1 MKSIISVAARIVVAA
16 STVVAWNGAST
27 RAAET
32 PFYLRDGERV
42 VFYGDSITQGGAYV
56 RYVEAYLLTRFPE
69 KKFEV
74 VNHGIS
80 SETISGTSETDHNP
94 RRPWAL
100 ERFDRDIKAWQP
112 DVVVACFGMNDGNY
126 HPFDE
131 ERFRKYQDGIRT
143 LIRRV
148 RDECGARLTIMTP
161 PTYDPYQRKNGDP
174 AAKEYGYKY
183 AYVGYDETLAKYAAW
198 LTTLRE
204 PNVLVVDLHTAMAEH
219 LAQRRRSL
227 VSFTMQPDAVHPNAT
242 GHFVMAKTLLK
253 AWGADVAPKQDRAE
267 SVAPDVFR
275 LTMNTPWPI
284 DPACDAESLKLLLA
298 DGAPGTLEYAVA
310 GLRPGK
316 YSLSARLVGPNAAP
330 AVGLDQE
337 RPLGEFTSAEL
348 ERGIDLAR
356 LADYPGSKIAV
367 EALNRVT
374 KLQQATY
381 GVWRKAIKE
390 GADGLASASPK
401 EDAYREAIRALAQP
415 HVVELKLTPVER

>member
-1 MKSIISVAARIVVAA
+1 MNNQLIRCVTAVAVFYGLVQTTVAADSA
-16 STVVAWNGAST
+16 
-27 RAAET
+27 
-32 PFYLRDGERV
+32 FYLNNGERV
-42 VFYGDSITQGGAYV
+42 VFYGDSITQGGTYV

-69 KKFEV
+69 KKFEI

-100 ERFDRDIKAWQP
+100 ERFDRDIKAWKP

-126 HPFDE
+126 HPFDA
-131 ERFRKYQDGIRT
+131 ERFQKYQDGIRT

-204 PNVLVVDLHTAMAEH
+204 PNVLVVDLHTAMTEH
-219 LAQRRRSL
+219 LSARRRSL

-242 GHFVMAKTLLK
+242 GHFVMAQTLLK
-253 AWGADVAPKQDRAE
+253 AWGADVAPKEDRVAA
-267 SVAPDVFR
+267 VAPYTFR
-275 LTMNTPWPI
+275 LTLDVPWPI
-284 DPACDAESLKLLLA
+284 DPACDAESLKLLLR
-298 DGAPGTLEYAVA
+298 DGRPGTLDYAVG
-310 GLRPGK
+310 GLQGGK
-316 YSLSARLVGPNAAP
+316 YRLSARLVESDASLP
-330 AVGLDQE
+330 AGLDQE
-337 RPLGEFTSAEL
+337 RSLGEFTTAEL

-356 LADYPGSKIAV
+356 LPEYPGTKLAAEV
-367 EALNRVT
+367 LGRVT
-374 KLQQATY
+374 KLHQATY
-381 GVWRKAIKE
+381 GAWRKAIKE
-390 GADGLASASPK
+390 GEDGLASAPLP
-401 EDAYREAIRALAQP
+401 EDVDRDAIRGLAKP
-415 HVVELKLTPVER
+415 RVVEIKLTPADR